1 MPTHIISIEAEPR
14 LNLRKERVTV
24 TYTYSP
30 TVEKKV
36 DRIYTYVGENASDL
50 TVAQNFVKTQTGV
63 TLPSDTKYEFATPF
77 DTSDQGDKQAT
88 VKSPCRMAMFK
99 QLISPTLFIH
109 LLAPKSPIYD
119 FKGQSLTNG
128 SASGGGYYSYLTKL
142 GTGAWY
148 PSGMSWDFMMEPR
161 RLMISI
167 PIR

>member
-1 MPTHIISIEAEPR
+1 MTEQGKLFRENP
-14 LNLRKERVTV
+14 ERARTQRQQQEQKFKKGKVTV

-88 VKSPCRMAMFK
+88 VKVTMPNWTYVLK
-99 QLISPTLFIH
+99 QFDIPLHCFIH
-109 LLAPKSPIYD
+109 LLAPKV
-119 FKGQSLTNG
+119 QSTTLKDNH
-128 SASGGGYYSYLTKL
+128 
-142 GTGAWY
+142 
-148 PSGMSWDFMMEPR
+148 
-161 RLMISI
+161 
-167 PIR
+167 